1 MKPPLLKIEHLVKR
15 FGGLAAVNHCNFEIA
30 QNSITALI
38 GPNGAGKTTLF
49 DLMTGVL
56 EHDSGEIFFK
66 GNPLGNLPAHRRS
79 QRGIARTFQAIRIF
93 PELTA
98 LENIML
104 AFPENR
110 ERFLDCF
117 RPIKK
122 WQAQLKHR
130 ALELLEKIHLHE
142 KAHTP
147 AGSLSYGQQKLL
159 EIMRAAATDAE
170 LFLLDE
176 PAAGVN
182 RTMLHTIISLIKQL
196 HADGKTVIIVEHD
209 MGFVMELSQRVI
221 VMDYGK
227 EIAEGTPEEIQKNP
241 KVLEAYLGNRSE
253 SLTPKA

>member
-1 MKPPLLKIEHLVKR
+1 VKR
-15 FGGLAAVNHCNFEIA
+15 FGGLAAVNHCNFEIT

-38 GPNGAGKTTLF
+38 GPNGAGKTTIF
-49 DLMTGVL
+49 DLITGVL

-66 GNPLGNLPAHRRS
+66 GKPMGNLPAHERS
-79 QRGIARTFQAIRIF
+79 RLGMSRTFQAIRIF

-104 AFPENR
+104 SFPENR
-110 ERFLDCF
+110 ERLRDCF
-117 RPIKK
+117 WPSKK
-122 WQAQLKHR
+122 WQMKLRHR
-130 ALELLEKIHLHE
+130 AFELLEKIHLHE
-142 KAHTP
+142 KAHTH

-159 EIMRAAATDAE
+159 EIMRAVATGAE

-182 RTMLHTIISLIKQL
+182 RTMLHTIIALIKQL
-196 HADGKTVIIVEHD
+196 HADGKTVVIVEHD

-241 KVLEAYLGNRSE
+241 KVLEAYLGY
-253 SLTPKA
+253 AHH

>member
-1 MKPPLLKIEHLVKR
+1 MSLLKIEHLVKH
-15 FGGLAAVNHCNFEIA
+15 FGGLAAVNHCNLEIA
-30 QNSITALI
+30 KNSITALI

-49 DLMTGVL
+49 DLISGMTA
-56 EHDSGEIFFK
+56 HDQGEIYFK
-66 GNPLGNLPAHRRS
+66 GKPIGKLQAHARARL
-79 QRGIARTFQAIRIF
+79 GIARTFQAIRIF

-117 RPIKK
+117 RSIKK
-122 WQAQLKHR
+122 SQSPLKHR

-142 KAHTP
+142 KAHSP

-159 EIMRAAATDAE
+159 EIMRAAATNAE
-170 LFLLDE
+170 LLLLDE

-182 RTMLHTIISLIKQL
+182 RTMLHTIITLIKQF
-196 HADGKTVIIVEHD
+196 HADGKTVVIVEHD
-209 MGFVMELSQRVI
+209 MGFVMELSERVI

-227 EIAEGTPEEIQKNP
+227 EIAEGTPKEIQKNP
-241 KVLEAYLGNRSE
+241 KVLEAYLGY
-253 SLTPKA
+253 AHH

>member
-1 MKPPLLKIEHLVKR
+1 MTHSILKIEHLVKR

-30 QNSITALI
+30 ENSITALI
-38 GPNGAGKTTLF
+38 GPNGAGKTTMF
-49 DLMTGVL
+49 DLITGVL
-56 EHDSGEIFFK
+56 KHDSGEISFK
-66 GNPLGNLPAHRRS
+66 GKPLGNLPTYQRS
-79 QRGIARTFQAIRIF
+79 RLGMARTFQAIRIF

-110 ERFLDCF
+110 ESFLDCF
-117 RPIKK
+117 RPLKK
-122 WQAQLKHR
+122 WQIKLKHH
-130 ALELLEKIHLHE
+130 AFELLEKIHLNE

-159 EIMRAAATDAE
+159 EIMRAVATSSD

-182 RTMLHTIISLIKQL
+182 RTMLHTIIALIKQL
-196 HADGKTVIIVEHD
+196 HADGKTVVIVEHD
-209 MGFVMELSQRVI
+209 MGFIMELSQRVI

-241 KVLEAYLGNRSE
+241 KVFEAYLGIK
-253 SLTPKA
+253 T

>member
-1 MKPPLLKIEHLVKR
+1 MTHAILKIEHLVKR

-30 QNSITALI
+30 ENSITALI
-38 GPNGAGKTTLF
+38 GPNGAGKSTMF
-49 DLMTGVL
+49 DLITGVL
-56 EHDSGEIFFK
+56 GHDSGEIFFK
-66 GNPLGNLPAHRRS
+66 GNPMGHLPAYRRS
-79 QRGIARTFQAIRIF
+79 RLGMARTFQAIRIF

-110 ERFLDCF
+110 ESFWDCF
-117 RPIKK
+117 RPLKK
-122 WQAQLKHR
+122 WQTQLKRR
-130 ALELLEKIHLHE
+130 AFELLEKIHLHE
-142 KAHTP
+142 KAHTA

-159 EIMRAAATDAE
+159 EIMRATATGAE

-196 HADGKTVIIVEHD
+196 HADGKTVVIVEHD
-209 MGFVMELSQRVI
+209 MGFVMELCQRVI

-241 KVLEAYLGNRSE
+241 KVLEAYLGY
-253 SLTPKA
+253 AYH